1 MYLFD
6 ISYIFISNIVFMIS
20 SPRHTVFYT
29 IEKAIKQYR
38 KFAFKRIQNA
48 FNDITL
54 DQALLIQ
61 FFNENPSLSQNE
73 IAKLIFKDNASVT
86 RMIELMVKNKYLKR
100 SIDKNDRRKHKIVLT
115 DKAKGSIEEMN
126 NIIVSNRIAAQN
138 GIDSND
144 IESMKRTLE
153 NIIENCK

>member
-1 MYLFD
+1 MDQTFVMT
-6 ISYIFISNIVFMIS
+6 N
-20 SPRHTVFYT
+20 SPQHTVFYN
-29 IEKAIKQYR
+29 IEKAIKEYR
-38 KFAFKRIQNA
+38 KFAYKRIQNT

-61 FFNENPSLSQNE
+61 FLHDNPSLSQNQ

-86 RMIELMVKNKYLKR
+86 RMIELMVNNKYLKR
-100 SIDKNDRRKHKIVLT
+100 SVDKNDRRKHKIELT

-126 NIIVSNRIAAQN
+126 NIIHSNRLAAQK

-144 IESMKRTLE
+144 IESMNRTL
-153 NIIENCK
+153 NKIIENCK